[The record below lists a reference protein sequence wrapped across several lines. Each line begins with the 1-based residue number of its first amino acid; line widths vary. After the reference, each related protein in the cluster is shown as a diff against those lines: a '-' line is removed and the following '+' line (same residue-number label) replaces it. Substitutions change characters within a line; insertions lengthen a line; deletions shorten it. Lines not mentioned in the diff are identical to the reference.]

1 MASILFRWNIQEM
14 TKKVA
19 IVMALITSATFWKVM
34 MGKKV
39 MTTEKVIKTEKA
51 VATEQVMT
59 REKVM
64 NKEKVMNNEK
74 VMNKEKVMTRQKVM
88 LMEKVALLTIHWIN
102 PCKYLLLKNYES
114 PLCLSFPEKELP
126 YMN

>member
-1 MASILFRWNIQEM
+1 MNGFNFIQIEHSRNDQESCDRD
-14 TKKVA
+14 
-19 IVMALITSATFWKVM
+19 ALITSATFWKVM

-59 REKVM
+59 RK
-64 NKEKVMNNEK
+64 KVMNNDK

-102 PCKYLLLKNYES
+102 PCKFLLLKNYES